1 MSADQI
7 TLLATLSFTTG
18 FATAL
23 LVVLT
28 VYMARTLR
36 SLDAGQ
42 LDEGRRP

>member
-7 TLLATLSFTTG
+7 TLLATLCFATG
-18 FATAL
+18 FGTAL

-28 VYMARTLR
+28 VYMARTVR

-42 LDEGRRP
+42 LDKGSRP